1 VRDGV
6 GTEPAAETVNNL
18 SVDVNVVH
26 RLRHDGRLQHHKHR
40 HVTALRA
47 SFYQWPSRVS

>member
-6 GTEPAAETVNNL
+6 GTEPTAETVNNL
-18 SVDVNVVH
+18 SVDMNVVR
-26 RLRHDGRLQHHKHR
+26 RLRHDGCLQRHKYR
-40 HVTALRA
+40 HVMALRA